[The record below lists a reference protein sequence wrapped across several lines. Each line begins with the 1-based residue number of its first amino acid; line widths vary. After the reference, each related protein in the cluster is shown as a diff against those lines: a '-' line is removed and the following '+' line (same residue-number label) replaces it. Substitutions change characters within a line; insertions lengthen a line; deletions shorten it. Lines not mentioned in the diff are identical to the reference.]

1 MKCCAFPLLAL
12 ALMASTVFG
21 RIGDTSAE
29 FKNRYGDPIADSFD
43 KEGYGICIYRSPEFK
58 EIRVIFAQDKS
69 QQEYYT
75 PAEGVPDKETL
86 YRRLR
91 TENGEDYG
99 YVNSEGQ
106 LKIGFGESDR
116 ELKFVR
122 GDGVTRTYAGN
133 LEIKKKGNQEYAVVH
148 DDTAVLEMP
157 LAPFEAEA
165 AAFRSGL
172 NCKITLLHRFPDD
185 LWAPTAWIGK
195 REHLDDQDMRDDAH
209 DQLQTLVSIESDGKR
224 IYDRSFCSVHQV
236 AMELR
241 SVNVAFGMLAFPSAE
256 RYCQEHFPHYR
267 DFGIGG
273 CVMSEGDENKTIQIY
288 ICPACVKAC
297 NEYKAAHPESPG
309 H

>member
-1 MKCCAFPLLAL
+1 MKCRAFPFLAL
-12 ALMASTVFG
+12 ALTSSTLFG
-21 RIGDTSAE
+21 RIDDVSADL
-29 FKNRYGDPIADSFD
+29 KNRYGDPIAESFD
-43 KEGYGICIYRSPEFK
+43 KEGHGIRIYRSAEFK
-58 EIRVIFAQDKS
+58 EVRVTFAADKS
-69 QQEYYT
+69 RAERYT
-75 PAEGVPDKETL
+75 AADKTADKEAL
-86 YRRLR
+86 FARLR
-91 TENGEDYG
+91 EENGDEYS
-99 YVNSEGQ
+99 YITTEGQ
-106 LKIGFGESDR
+106 LKIGVGETER
-116 ELKFVR
+116 ELKYVG
-122 GDGVTRTYAGN
+122 GDGATRSYSGRV
-133 LEIKKKGNQEYAVVH
+133 EIKKKDNQDYAVMH
-148 DDTAVLEMP
+148 SDIAVLEIQ
-157 LAPFEAEA
+157 LLSLEADA
-165 AAFRSGL
+165 AGLRSGL
-172 NCKITLLHRFPDD
+172 DCKITVLNRFPDD
-185 LWAPTAWIGK
+185 LRAPTAWIGK